1 MPTGYTAYI
10 EDGEINTGKEFLKLC
25 TRAMG
30 IAVDL
35 RDESLSVPTPT
46 SFEPNTYYKD
56 RYDKALKDL
65 EKVSKMS
72 FEETKSQMKKDYENR
87 INEYKDF
94 VKRETAKNE
103 KYAKVKREVEEWI
116 PPTSEHQGLKD
127 FALSQINM
135 CMTELKYID
144 SYLEKTKEKFDDSDE
159 AVQNYI
165 NDIVSYCKDDVD
177 RTHKKWQEELER
189 VRSKN
194 EWMEQFLESLKSL

>member
-10 EDGEINTGKEFLKLC
+10 EDGDITTGKEFLKLC

-30 IAVDL
+30 IAIDL
-35 RDESLSVPTPT
+35 KEEPLSAPTPT
-46 SFEPNTYYKD
+46 NFEPNTYYKHK
-56 RYDKALKDL
+56 YEKALKDL

-72 FEETKSQMKKDYENR
+72 FEEAKFQMKKDYEDR
-87 INEYKDF
+87 INGYKNF
-94 VKRETAKNE
+94 VERETTKNE

-135 CMTELKYID
+135 CMTELEYID
-144 SYLEKTKEKFDDSDE
+144 NYLEKTKEKFDDSDE

-165 NDIVSYCKDDVD
+165 NDITSCCKDDVD
-177 RTHKKWQEELER
+177 RTYKMWQAELER

-194 EWMEQFLESLKSL
+194 EWMRQFLESLK